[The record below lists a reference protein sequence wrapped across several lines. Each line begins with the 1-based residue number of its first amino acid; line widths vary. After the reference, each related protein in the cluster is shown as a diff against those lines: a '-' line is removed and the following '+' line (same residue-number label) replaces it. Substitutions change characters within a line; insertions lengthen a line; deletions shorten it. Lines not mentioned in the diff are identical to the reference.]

1 MKNLSNFTFSLFLTF
16 SFIALMLTG
25 CNKNQKA
32 VKKLSGE
39 WSATKILESNGNT
52 VTDLKTQ
59 GVNATFKFNK
69 CKLKNDEYCEYSL
82 TIVTT
87 IGSITNTQT
96 ENGFYKVTDDG
107 AKMIQTDNITTGTP
121 VTVDIVN
128 LTKKKATLK
137 IKGNNNYLIE
147 YELTKTS

>member
-1 MKNLSNFTFSLFLTF
+1 MKNLSKFTFSLFLAF
-16 SFIALMLTG
+16 SFITLTLTS
-25 CNKNQKA
+25 CDKNQKA

-59 GVNATFKFNK
+59 GVSATYKFNK

-82 TIVTT
+82 TKTT
-87 IGSITNTQT
+87 TTGSITNTQT
-96 ENGFYKVTDDG
+96 ENGFYKVTEDG
-107 AKMIQTDNITTGTP
+107 TKMIQTDSINNATLI
-121 VTVDIVN
+121 TVDIID

-137 IKGNNNYLIE
+137 IKGNNNYQIE
-147 YELTKTS
+147 YELTKIK